1 MARIEL
7 NNLEDLLKNKDEIK
21 NEKNKISKFKGKI
34 IDEISKA
41 FKNKI
46 IQMIEINFLELIVS
60 YDKDYFRD
68 NLYIKGDYYK
78 ENNWDKSEKQL
89 IKKEKD
95 EIRKI
100 KINIKDS
107 ERDYDKNPLIQFKF
121 IRENRTKHDETKKNK
136 YQYEKGKNRE
146 LNLKTIKYE
155 MIKKYNSDNKF
166 LIESPNGD
174 FENFFYDFFN
184 STLVINCK
192 LRDFENNYM
201 EKI

>member
-1 MARIEL
+1 MAKIEL

-89 IKKEKD
+89 IKEND

-107 ERDYDKNPLIQFKF
+107 ERDFDKNPIIQFKF
-121 IRENRTKHDETKKNK
+121 IRENRTKRNETINK
-136 YQYEKGKNRE
+136 FQYETGINRE
-146 LNLKTIKYE
+146 LNLKTIKDE

-184 STLVINCK
+184 STLVIKCK
-192 LRDFENNYM
+192 LRDFDQWF
-201 EKI
+201 IDTL

>member
-1 MARIEL
+1 MAKIEL

-46 IQMIEINFLELIVS
+46 IQMIEINFLELKVS
-60 YDKDYFRD
+60 YDKHYFRD

-78 ENNWDKSEKQL
+78 ENIWDKSEKQL
-89 IKKEKD
+89 IKEND

-107 ERDYDKNPLIQFKF
+107 ERDFNDNPLIQFKF
-121 IRENRTKHDETKKNK
+121 IRENRTKYDETRNK
-136 YQYEKGKNRE
+136 FQYEIGNNRE
-146 LNLKTIKYE
+146 LNLKTIKDE
-155 MIKKYNSDNKF
+155 MIQKYSSGNQF

-184 STLVINCK
+184 NTLVIKCK
-192 LRDFENNYM
+192 LRDFE
-201 EKI
+201 EWFIDTL

>member
-89 IKKEKD
+89 IK
-95 EIRKI
+95 EILMIILLFNLNLFVKTEPNMMKLK
-100 KINIKDS
+100 KININMK
-107 ERDYDKNPLIQFKF
+107 
-121 IRENRTKHDETKKNK
+121 
-136 YQYEKGKNRE
+136 
-146 LNLKTIKYE
+146 
-155 MIKKYNSDNKF
+155 
-166 LIESPNGD
+166 
-174 FENFFYDFFN
+174 
-184 STLVINCK
+184 
-192 LRDFENNYM
+192 
-201 EKI
+201 

>member
-7 NNLEDLLKNKDEIK
+7 NNLEDLLKYKDEIK
-21 NEKNKISKFKGKI
+21 NENNKISKFKGKI

-60 YDKDYFRD
+60 YDKYYHRD

-78 ENNWDKSEKQL
+78 ENIWDKSEKQL
-89 IKKEKD
+89 IKKEND
-95 EIRKI
+95 EMRKI

-107 ERDYDKNPLIQFKF
+107 ERDFDKNPLIQFKF
-121 IRENRTKHDETKKNK
+121 IRENRTKHDETINK
-136 YQYEKGKNRE
+136 FQYETGKNRV
-146 LNLKTIKYE
+146 LNLKTIKDE
-155 MIKKYNSDNKF
+155 MIQKYNSDNQFRIKC
-166 LIESPNGD
+166 SNGD

-184 STLVINCK
+184 NTLVINCK
-192 LRDFENNYM
+192 LRDFDQWF
-201 EKI
+201 IDTL

>member
-21 NEKNKISKFKGKI
+21 NEKNKIDKIKEKI

-60 YDKDYFRD
+60 YDKDYRRD

-89 IKKEKD
+89 IKKEND

-107 ERDYDKNPLIQFKF
+107 ERDFNDNPLIQFKF
-121 IRENRTKHDETKKNK
+121 IRENRTKHDETRNK
-136 YQYEKGKNRE
+136 FQYETGKNRE
-146 LNLKTIKYE
+146 LNLKTIKDE
-155 MIKKYNSDNKF
+155 MIKKYFNDNKF

-174 FENFFYDFFN
+174 FQNFFYDFFN
-184 STLVINCK
+184 NTLVINCK
-192 LRDFENNYM
+192 LRDFDQWF
-201 EKI
+201 IDTL

>member
-21 NEKNKISKFKGKI
+21 NENNKISKFKGKI

-89 IKKEKD
+89 IKEND

-107 ERDYDKNPLIQFKF
+107 ERDFNDNPLIQFKF
-121 IRENRTKHDETKKNK
+121 IRENRTKLDETRNK
-136 YQYEKGKNRE
+136 FQYETGKNRE
-146 LNLKTIKYE
+146 LNLKTIKDE
-155 MIKKYNSDNKF
+155 MIQKYSSGNKF
-166 LIESPNGD
+166 LIESSNGD
-174 FENFFYDFFN
+174 FEYFFYDFFN
-184 STLVINCK
+184 STLVIICK
-192 LRDFENNYM
+192 LRDFENNYL
-201 EKI
+201 EKF

>member
-1 MARIEL
+1 MAKIEL

-21 NEKNKISKFKGKI
+21 NEKNNISKFKGKI

-46 IQMIEINFLELIVS
+46 IQMIEINFLELKVS
-60 YDKDYFRD
+60 YDKYQHRD

-89 IKKEKD
+89 IKEND

-107 ERDYDKNPLIQFKF
+107 ERDFNDNPLIQFKF
-121 IRENRTKHDETKKNK
+121 ICENRTKRNETINK
-136 YQYEKGKNRE
+136 FQYETGKNRV
-146 LNLKTIKYE
+146 LNLKTIKDE
-155 MIKKYNSDNKF
+155 MIQKYNSDNKF
-166 LIESPNGD
+166 LIKSPNGD

-184 STLVINCK
+184 NTLVINCK
-192 LRDFENNYM
+192 LRDFENNYL

>member
-1 MARIEL
+1 MERIEL

-21 NEKNKISKFKGKI
+21 NEKNKISKFEGKI

-46 IQMIEINFLELIVS
+46 IQMIEINFLELKVS
-60 YDKDYFRD
+60 YDKNYFRD

-89 IKKEKD
+89 IKEKD
-95 EIRKI
+95 NEIRKI

-107 ERDYDKNPLIQFKF
+107 ERDFDKNPIIQFKF
-121 IRENRTKHDETKKNK
+121 IRENRTKQDEPKNK
-136 YQYEKGKNRE
+136 YQYETGKNRE
-146 LNLKTIKYE
+146 LNLKTI
-155 MIKKYNSDNKF
+155 NQF
-166 LIESPNGD
+166 RIESSNGD

-184 STLVINCK
+184 NTLVIKCK
-192 LRDFENNYM
+192 LRDFENNCL

>member
-21 NEKNKISKFKGKI
+21 NENNKIRKFKGKI

-60 YDKDYFRD
+60 CDKDYRRD

-89 IKKEKD
+89 IKEND

-107 ERDYDKNPLIQFKF
+107 ERDFNDNPLIQFKF
-121 IRENRTKHDETKKNK
+121 IRENRTKRNETINK
-136 YQYEKGKNRE
+136 FQYETGKNRE
-146 LNLKTIKYE
+146 LNLKTIKDE

-174 FENFFYDFFN
+174 FENFSYDFFN
-184 STLVINCK
+184 NTLVINCK
-192 LRDFENNYM
+192 LRDFENNYL
-201 EKI
+201 EKF

>member
-1 MARIEL
+1 MERIEL

-21 NEKNKISKFKGKI
+21 NEKNNISKFKGKI

-60 YDKDYFRD
+60 CDKDYFRD

-89 IKKEKD
+89 IKEKDD
-95 EIRKI
+95 EIRNVT
-100 KINIKDS
+100 INIKDS
-107 ERDYDKNPLIQFKF
+107 ERDFNDNPIIQFKF
-121 IRENRTKHDETKKNK
+121 IRENRTKHDETRNK
-136 YQYEKGKNRE
+136 FQYEIGNNRE
-146 LNLKTIKYE
+146 LNLKTIKDE

-174 FENFFYDFFN
+174 FENFFMIF
-184 STLVINCK
+184 LIE
-192 LRDFENNYM
+192 L
-201 EKI
+201 

>member
-1 MARIEL
+1 MAKIEL

-21 NEKNKISKFKGKI
+21 NENNKIGKFKGKI

-60 YDKDYFRD
+60 YDKYFFRD

-78 ENNWDKSEKQL
+78 ENNQDKSEKQL
-89 IKKEKD
+89 IKEND

-100 KINIKDS
+100 TINIKDS

-121 IRENRTKHDETKKNK
+121 IRENRTKHDETINK
-136 YQYEKGKNRE
+136 FQYETGKNRE
-146 LNLKTIKYE
+146 LNLKTIKDE

-166 LIESPNGD
+166 LIKSPNGD

-184 STLVINCK
+184 RTLVINCK
-192 LRDFENNYM
+192 LRDFE
-201 EKI
+201 EWFIDTL

>member
-46 IQMIEINFLELIVS
+46 IQMIEINFLELTVS
-60 YDKDYFRD
+60 YDKDYRRD
-68 NLYIKGDYYK
+68 NLYMKGDYYK

-89 IKKEKD
+89 IKEKD
-95 EIRKI
+95 NEIRNVT
-100 KINIKDS
+100 INIKDS
-107 ERDYDKNPLIQFKF
+107 ERDFDKNPIIQFKF
-121 IRENRTKHDETKKNK
+121 IRENRSKHDETKNK
-136 YQYEKGKNRE
+136 FQYEISNNRV
-146 LNLKTIKYE
+146 LNLKTIKDE
-155 MIKKYNSDNKF
+155 MIQKYSSGNQF
-166 LIESPNGD
+166 RIESTNGN

-184 STLVINCK
+184 NTLVINCK
-192 LRDFENNYM
+192 LRDFE
-201 EKI
+201 EWFIDTL

>member
-21 NEKNKISKFKGKI
+21 NENNKISKFTGKI

-46 IQMIEINFLELIVS
+46 TQMIEFNVLELKVS

-78 ENNWDKSEKQL
+78 ENIWDKSEKQL
-89 IKKEKD
+89 IKKEND

-107 ERDYDKNPLIQFKF
+107 ERDFNDNPLIQFKF
-121 IRENRTKHDETKKNK
+121 IRENRTKRNEMLNK
-136 YQYEKGKNRE
+136 YQYETGKNRV
-146 LNLKTIKYE
+146 LNLKTIKDE
-155 MIKKYNSDNKF
+155 MIQKYNSDNKF
-166 LIESPNGD
+166 RIESPNGD

-184 STLVINCK
+184 NTLVINCK
-192 LRDFENNYM
+192 LRDFENNYL
-201 EKI
+201 EKF

>member
-1 MARIEL
+1 MAKIEL

-60 YDKDYFRD
+60 YDKNYRRD

-89 IKKEKD
+89 IKEND

-107 ERDYDKNPLIQFKF
+107 ERDFNDNPLIQFKF
-121 IRENRTKHDETKKNK
+121 IRENRTKHDETINK
-136 YQYEKGKNRE
+136 FQYETGKNRV
-146 LNLKTIKYE
+146 LNLKTIKDE
-155 MIKKYNSDNKF
+155 MIQKYYSDNQFRIKC
-166 LIESPNGD
+166 SNGD

-184 STLVINCK
+184 NTLVINCK
-192 LRDFENNYM
+192 LRDFDQWF
-201 EKI
+201 IDTL